1 MTRSA
6 NKAKQEGRCEWYSGS
21 AEMGAAEQRNLGGRV
36 FGEMQGR
43 RDAGMQGRRDGGMQ
57 GCRAQDH
64 QMWGGNDTPSP
75 HGVT

>member
-1 MTRSA
+1 MSGARAQLRWGLLNRGTWV
-6 NKAKQEGRCEWYSGS
+6 EGYLERC
-21 AEMGAAEQRNLGGRV
+21 RD
-36 FGEMQGR
+36 GEMQECW
-43 RDAGMQGRRDGGMQ
+43 DGGMQ